1 MPTACCQ
8 VPKNQGAVPLL
19 APTPTAPLPALSS
32 VGITHPPHAPTNV
45 TEYLEKDFSLPIVR
59 VNTYPTM
66 TILDAL
72 KLSYGLIA
80 FRKAASYLR
89 PEKAY
94 SLPISSMSMAMRGD
108 MRHGARKL
116 QLQWSSYGAKD
127 TAGM

>member
-1 MPTACCQ
+1 M
-8 VPKNQGAVPLL
+8 
-19 APTPTAPLPALSS
+19 LSS
-32 VGITHPPHAPTNV
+32 AKEPWSSTPSSQPHSSTASVIKRTHNTHPPHAPTNV
-45 TEYLEKDFSLPIVR
+45 TEHLEKGFSVSIVR